1 MRDNS
6 NTHFKYNTKGL
17 EVCDWRSRRP
27 LSLCIS
33 TLRVLL
39 LVVLAFFLIFVVLLG
54 GVIPRVKG
62 SSSPQENLDNFLT
75 ADGQSSLVC
84 ISALG
89 HCAYRQDLF
98 IAVPLSRGSCGIDKV
113 PAFFM

>member
-1 MRDNS
+1 M
-6 NTHFKYNTKGL
+6 
-17 EVCDWRSRRP
+17 
-27 LSLCIS
+27 
-33 TLRVLL
+33 LL
-39 LVVLAFFLIFVVLLG
+39 LVVSAYFLIFVVLLG

>member
-1 MRDNS
+1 M
-6 NTHFKYNTKGL
+6 
-17 EVCDWRSRRP
+17 
-27 LSLCIS
+27 SLIEPVS
-33 TLRVLL
+33 W
-39 LVVLAFFLIFVVLLG
+39 LVNHFFLIFMVLLG

-62 SSSPQENLDNFLT
+62 SSSLREKSGLFLT

-84 ISALG
+84 INVLG

-113 PAFFM
+113 PAFLYDHPC